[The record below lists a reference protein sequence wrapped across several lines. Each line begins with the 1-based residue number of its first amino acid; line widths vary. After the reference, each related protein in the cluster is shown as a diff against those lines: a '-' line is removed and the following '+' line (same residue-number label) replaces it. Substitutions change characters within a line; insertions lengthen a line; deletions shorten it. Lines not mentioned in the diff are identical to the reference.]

1 MSPDSEP
8 NVDVAIAGAGFV
20 GLTLALALKKADPH
34 LSVAVID
41 PRPVAAVKGDDR
53 ASAIAAAARR
63 MLVRLGVWPDVA
75 AEAEPIT
82 EMVITDSRLR
92 DAVRPVFLRFA
103 GDVEPGEPYAHM
115 IPNDTL
121 FPAVAKSALAAGL
134 REITDTVR
142 TFDADD
148 GGVDIRLGSGGHIRA
163 GLLVASDGARSRLR
177 GLAGIGTVGEAY
189 DQSGIVTTV
198 RHELPH
204 EGRAVEHFLPAGPFA
219 ILPLRGNRSSIVWTE
234 RTVEANRLVGLD
246 DFSFEIE
253 LARRF
258 GPELGEV
265 HLDGSRSAY
274 PLSVQIARAFVAPRF
289 ALAGDAAHAIHP
301 IAGQGLNMGL
311 RDVAALAEVIVEARR
326 IGLDIGSID
335 VLERYESWR
344 RFDTLEMAA
353 TTDLLNRL
361 FSNDLAPVRLARTV
375 GLGLVD
381 RLPGVKRM
389 FMRQAA
395 GFDPNEPRLLRGE
408 AI

>member
-148 GGVDIRLGSGGHIRA
+148 GGVDIRLGSGGQIRA

-198 RHELPH
+198 RHEVPH

>member
-1 MSPDSEP
+1 MSRVSDPI
-8 NVDVAIAGAGFV
+8 DVAIAGAGSV
-20 GLTLALALKKADPH
+20 GLTLALALKKADPS

-41 PRPVAAVKGDDR
+41 PRPIASVKGDDR
-53 ASAIAAAARR
+53 ASAIAASARR
-63 MLVRLGVWPDVA
+63 MLVRLGVWSAVA
-75 AEAEPIT
+75 ADAQPIT
-82 EMVITDSRLR
+82 EMVITDSKLR
-92 DAVRPVFLRFA
+92 DAVRPVFLSFV

-115 IPNDTL
+115 IPNETL
-121 FPAVAKSALAAGL
+121 FPAIAQAALAAGV
-134 REITDTVR
+134 REISGETVR
-142 TFDADD
+142 IFDADD
-148 GGVDIRLGSGGHIRA
+148 GGVDIRLGSGGTLRA
-163 GLLVASDGARSRLR
+163 SLLVACDGVRSRLR

-219 ILPLRGNRSSIVWTE
+219 ILPLKGSRSSIVWTE
-234 RTVEANRLVGLD
+234 RSIEAKRLVGLD

-258 GPELGEV
+258 GPELGEIR
-265 HLDGSRSAY
+265 LDGSRSAY
-274 PLSVQIARAFVAPRF
+274 PLSVQIARAFAAPRF
-289 ALAGDAAHAIHP
+289 VLAGDAAHAIHP
-301 IAGQGLNMGL
+301 IAGQGLNMGF
-311 RDVAALAEVIVEARR
+311 RDAAALAEVVVEARR
-326 IGLDIGSID
+326 IGLDIGAID
-335 VLERYESWR
+335 VLERYERWR

-353 TTDLLNRL
+353 TTDILNRL

-381 RLPGVKRM
+381 RLPGLKRV